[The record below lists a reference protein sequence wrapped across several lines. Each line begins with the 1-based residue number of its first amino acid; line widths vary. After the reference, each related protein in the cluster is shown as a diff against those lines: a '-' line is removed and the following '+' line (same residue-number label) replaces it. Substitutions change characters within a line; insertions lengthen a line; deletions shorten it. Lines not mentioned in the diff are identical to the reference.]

1 MSVENEKETI
11 QIGIIGFGDMG
22 RLYARKFHEAGWK
35 NVNVCDLPE
44 KYETLKEQFKDS
56 GLNILRDGHQ
66 VSRIS
71 DIIFYSVEAK
81 NIDSVVKQYG
91 PSTKFN
97 AVVGG
102 QTSVKE
108 IEILAFEKYL
118 PKDVDILS
126 CHSMHGPTVMTK
138 GQPLVII
145 KQRCSDEHFALVNR
159 LLDCLQSQKVVLS
172 YLEHD
177 QITADTQAVTHLAF
191 ISMGT
196 AWRRQGTFPW
206 ESPNY
211 AGGIENVKVLMTL
224 RIFNNKWHVYSGLAM
239 MNPSALR
246 QVHQFS
252 KSVNELF
259 KLMIHERREEFVK
272 RIKTAGEQVFSER
285 NHQHRHI
292 LLEDEILDKFSLSII
307 PKEQRKPN
315 SHLSLLAMVDC
326 WHKLNINPYDHMIC
340 ETPIFRLLLGIAEYL
355 FRNSDFLDEAIEAAL
370 TDKDIRGDDLEY
382 CLSATIWENIIHYKD
397 MEHYRLQF
405 EDVSG
410 FFKERLEEA
419 SKASSSLIAKI
430 SANISRFEK

>member
-1 MSVENEKETI
+1 MGIENEKEVI
-11 QIGIIGFGDMG
+11 HIGIIGFGDMG
-22 RLYARKFHEAGWK
+22 KLYARKFYEAGWK
-35 NVNVCDLPE
+35 HINVCDLPE
-44 KYETLKEQFKDS
+44 KYETLKEQYKDS
-56 GLNILRDGHQ
+56 GLNVLRDGHQ

-71 DIIFYSVEAK
+71 DVIFYSVEAK
-81 NIDSVVKQYG
+81 NIDAVVKEYG
-91 PSTKFN
+91 PSTKLN

-102 QTSVKE
+102 QTSIKE
-108 IEILAFEKYL
+108 YEILAFEKYL
-118 PKDVDILS
+118 PDDVDILS
-126 CHSMHGPTVMTK
+126 CHSMHGPTVMTE

-145 KQRCSDEHFALVNR
+145 RQRCSDEHFALVNR
-159 LLDCLQSQKVVLS
+159 LLDCLKSQKVMLS

-191 ISMGT
+191 LSMGT
-196 AWRRQGTFPW
+196 AWRRQGKFPW

-211 AGGIENVKVLMTL
+211 VGGIENVKVLMVL
-224 RIFNNKWHVYSGLAM
+224 RIFNNKWHVYAGLAI
-239 MNPSALR
+239 MNPSAMK

-259 KLMIHERREEFVK
+259 KLMIQEKREEFIK

-292 LLEDEILDKFSLSII
+292 LLEDELLDKFSLSII

-355 FRNSDFLDEAIEAAL
+355 FRNNEFLDEAIEAAL
-370 TDKDIRGDDLEY
+370 TDKDIRADDLEY
-382 CLSATIWENIIHYKD
+382 CLSATIWENIIAFKD
-397 MEHYRLQF
+397 MDHYQYQF
-405 EDVSG
+405 EDVSQ
-410 FFKERLEEA
+410 FFKDRLDEA
-419 SKASSSLIAKI
+419 TKASSSLIAKI
-430 SANISRFEK
+430 SANMKNI

>member
-1 MSVENEKETI
+1 MNIENEKEII

-22 RLYARKFHEAGWK
+22 RLYANKFNEAGWK
-35 NVNVCDLPE
+35 NINVCDLPE
-44 KYETLKEQFKDS
+44 KYESLREQFKDT
-56 GLNILRDGHQ
+56 GINVLRDGHQ

-81 NIDSVVKQYG
+81 NIDAVVKEYG

-102 QTSVKE
+102 QTSIKE
-108 IEILAFEKYL
+108 FEILAFEKYL
-118 PKDVDILS
+118 PKDVDILC

-145 KQRCSDEHFALVNR
+145 RQRCSDEHFALVNR
-159 LLDCLQSQKVVLS
+159 LLDCLQSQKVMLS

-196 AWRRQGTFPW
+196 AWKRQGKFPW

-224 RIFNNKWHVYSGLAM
+224 RIYNNKWHVYAGLAM
-239 MNPSALR
+239 MNPSAMR

-259 KLMIHERREEFVK
+259 KLMIQEKREEFIK

-292 LLEDEILDKFSLSII
+292 LLEDDLLDKFSLSII

-326 WHKLNINPYDHMIC
+326 WHTLNINPYDHMIC
-340 ETPIFRLLLGIAEYL
+340 ETPIINNRLLLGIAEYL
-355 FRNSDFLDEAIEAAL
+355 FRNEDFLDEAIEAAL
-370 TDKDIRGDDLEY
+370 TDINIRADDLEY
-382 CLSATIWENIIHYKD
+382 CLSATIWENIIHNKD
-397 MEHYRLQF
+397 IEHYKQQF
-405 EDVSG
+405 EEVSN
-410 FFKERLEEA
+410 FFKHRLDEA
-419 SKASSSLIAKI
+419 SRASSSLISKI
-430 SANISRFEK
+430 SANIRKI

>member
-1 MSVENEKETI
+1 MEETNEKEII

-22 RLYARKFHEAGWK
+22 RLYARKFKEAGWK
-35 NVNVCDLPE
+35 HVNVCDLPTKFE
-44 KYETLKEQFKDS
+44 QLKEEFKDS
-56 GLNILRDGHQ
+56 GLNVLKDGHQ

-71 DIIFYSVEAK
+71 DVIFYSVEAK
-81 NIDSVVKQYG
+81 NIDAVVKEYG
-91 PSTKFN
+91 PSTKYN

-102 QTSVKE
+102 QTSIKE
-108 IEILAFEKYL
+108 YEILAFEKYL
-118 PKDVDILS
+118 PPDVDILS

-138 GQPLVII
+138 GQPLVLIRH
-145 KQRCSDEHFALVNR
+145 RCSDEHFALVNR
-159 LLDCLQSQKVVLS
+159 ILDCLQSQKVMLT

-191 ISMGT
+191 LSMGT
-196 AWRRQGTFPW
+196 AWKRQKQFPW

-211 AGGIENVKVLMTL
+211 TGGIENVKVLTTL
-224 RIFNNKWHVYSGLAM
+224 RIFNNKWHVYAGLAM
-239 MNPSALR
+239 MNPSAMR

-259 KLMIHERREEFVK
+259 KLMIQENREEFVK
-272 RIKTAGEQVFSER
+272 RIKEAGEQVFSER

-292 LLEDEILDKFSLSII
+292 LLEDEVLDKFSLSII

-326 WHKLNINPYDHMIC
+326 WHKLGINPYDHMIC

-355 FRNSDFLDEAIEAAL
+355 FRNNDFLNEAIEAAL
-370 TDKDIRGDDLEY
+370 TDKSIRADDLEY
-382 CLSATIWENIIHYKD
+382 CLSACIWENIIEYKD
-397 MEHYRLQF
+397 MEHYNYQF
-405 EDVSG
+405 EEVSK

-430 SANISRFEK
+430 SENIKKIHE

>member
-1 MSVENEKETI
+1 MRELDEKEVI

-22 RLYARKFHEAGWK
+22 RLYARKFREAGWK
-35 NVNVCDLPE
+35 NINVCDLPE
-44 KYETLKEQFKDS
+44 KYETLKEEFLDS
-56 GLNILRDGHQ
+56 GFNILRDGHQ

-71 DIIFYSVEAK
+71 DVIFYSVEAK
-81 NIDSVVKQYG
+81 NIEAVVKEYG

-102 QTSVKE
+102 QTSIKE
-108 IEILAFEKYL
+108 YEILAFEKYL

-126 CHSMHGPTVMTK
+126 CHSMHGPNVMTK
-138 GQPLVII
+138 GQPLVLIRY
-145 KQRCSDEHFALVNR
+145 RCNDEHFALVNR
-159 LLDCLQSQKVVLS
+159 ILDCLQSQKVMLS

-177 QITADTQAVTHLAF
+177 QITADTQTVTHVAF
-191 ISMGT
+191 LSMGT
-196 AWRRQGTFPW
+196 AWKRQKQFPW

-211 AGGIENVKVLMTL
+211 AGGIENVKVLTTL

-239 MNPSALR
+239 MNPSAMK

-259 KLMIHERREEFVK
+259 KLMIQEKREEFVK
-272 RIKTAGEQVFSER
+272 RIRTAGEHVFSER

-292 LLEDEILDKFSLSII
+292 LLDDEILDQFSLSII

-326 WHKLNINPYDHMIC
+326 WYILDINPYDHMIC

-355 FRNSDFLDEAIEAAL
+355 FRNKDFLDEAIEAAL
-370 TDKDIRGDDLEY
+370 TDKNIRADDLEY

-397 MEHYRLQF
+397 MDHYQMLF
-405 EDVSG
+405 EEVSE
-410 FFKERLEEA
+410 FFKERLSEA
-419 SKASSSLIAKI
+419 SNASSLLIAKI
-430 SANISRFEK
+430 SENIRKI